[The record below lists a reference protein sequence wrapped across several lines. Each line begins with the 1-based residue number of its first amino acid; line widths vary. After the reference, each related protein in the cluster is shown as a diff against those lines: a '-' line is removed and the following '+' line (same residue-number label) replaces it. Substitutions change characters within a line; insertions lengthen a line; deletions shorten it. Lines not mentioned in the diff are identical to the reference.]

1 MAEQLSLEIVTPDG
15 VKLNEQVSELTAPSV
30 DGEFGVLPG
39 HRAMLAALTTGIVTY
54 TKGSE
59 KESVA
64 VGAGFVEV
72 ADDRALLLTDR
83 FIRKESIDPVLV
95 RKELKEVD
103 LALEAFH
110 GDFAG
115 PEYGDLVARELWA
128 AAQLDLYGDPP
139 PPRVRTM
146 SELMFAQHESYA
158 ELAGETAEPAG
169 SSEPDAAG
177 KAH

>member
-1 MAEQLSLEIVTPDG
+1 MAELISLEIVTPDG
-15 VKLNEQVSELTAPSV
+15 VKLSEQVSELTAPSV
-30 DGEFGVLPG
+30 NGEFGVLPG

-54 TKGSE
+54 SKGSE

-83 FIRKESIDPVLV
+83 FIRKENIDPVLV

-103 LALEAFH
+103 QALESFH
-110 GDFAG
+110 GETTG
-115 PEYGDLVARELWA
+115 PEYGELVARELWA

-139 PPRVRTM
+139 PPRIRTM

-158 ELAGETAEPAG
+158 EIADESADSGDAGEAG
-169 SSEPDAAG
+169 SAG

>member
-1 MAEQLSLEIVTPDG
+1 MAELISLEIVTPDG
-15 VKLNEQVSELTAPSV
+15 VKLTEQVSELTAPSV
-30 DGEFGVLPG
+30 NGEFGVLPG
-39 HRAMLAALTTGIVTY
+39 HRAMLAALTTGIVSY
-54 TKGSE
+54 SKGSE

-83 FIRKESIDPVLV
+83 FIRKENIDPVLV

-103 LALEAFH
+103 QALEGFQ

-139 PPRVRTM
+139 PPRIRTM

-158 ELAGETAEPAG
+158 ELSDEVAESGEAGDAG
-169 SSEPDAAG
+169 SAG